1 MSGAVVLVGDAVVGE
16 ASFPDIQFAFQSE
29 GEGSFDELHCFF
41 EGDLGPGCYQE
52 MDVIG
57 HDDEGVELQAVL
69 LALLLE
75 DFDQEKGV
83 LFYLEEASA
92 SAIGCGA
99 CDEVGAEFLWG
110 SWHGEEGPGL
120 KPLSMES

>member
-1 MSGAVVLVGDAVVGE
+1 MGGVVVLVVDAVVGE
-16 ASFPDIQFAFQSE
+16 ASFPDVQFAFQVE
-29 GEGSFDELHCFF
+29 GEDSFDELHCFF
-41 EGDLGPGCYQE
+41 EGDVGGGCYQE

-57 HDDEGVELQAVL
+57 HDDECVEFQAVL

-83 LFYLEEASA
+83 LFYLEEA

-120 KPLSMES
+120 KPLLNL